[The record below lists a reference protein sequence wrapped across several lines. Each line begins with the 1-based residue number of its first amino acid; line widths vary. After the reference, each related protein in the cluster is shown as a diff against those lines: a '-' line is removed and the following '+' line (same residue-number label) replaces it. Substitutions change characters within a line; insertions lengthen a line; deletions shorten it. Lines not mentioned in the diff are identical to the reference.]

1 VSVVS
6 HVKRDGR
13 LHDSPGSAETC
24 VMGGGKITLPFD
36 SSLSLTATFL
46 PKLSKS
52 VSLCRSYSVSSQC
65 RSLRHGDRVDGSN
78 ALCFRVVRPS
88 VCACV
93 CASGRKHSPVGLLWT
108 SAYFFSYFMC
118 CLFWR
123 IKTVHGQGCSPERE
137 LGGTPETRLRQRFT
151 VT

>member
-1 VSVVS
+1 MAGSTIPQVVQRHALWEVEKLRCRS
-6 HVKRDGR
+6 I
-13 LHDSPGSAETC
+13 A
-24 VMGGGKITLPFD
+24 
-36 SSLSLTATFL
+36 LSLTATFL
-46 PKLSKS
+46 SKLSKS
-52 VSLCRSYSVSSQC
+52 VSLCRSNSVSSQC

-93 CASGRKHSPVGLLWT
+93 CASGRKHSPVGLSWT

-137 LGGTPETRLRQRFT
+137 LGGRLKQDLDKDLQLHRILILLY
-151 VT
+151 